1 MRNNKKELINNYI
14 CYHSANKN
22 TIALLVIRQ
31 MLLETFIK
39 NIINKSKKIPKDFIA
54 EEGD

>member
-31 MLLETFIK
+31 MLLETFTK